1 MRQRAETGR
10 GEESEK
16 MEERR
21 EGAPERTPAAEKT
34 EKKHEPSGDVISI
47 VVPVYN
53 GEACLMRCI
62 RSLQEQSYPNL
73 DIVLVDDGS
82 RDKSLEICRAAA
94 EKDARI
100 QVIHKENG
108 GVASARN
115 AGIAAARGRW
125 LMLIDGDDYIHRDMA
140 ADLLTAAKKSG
151 AQAAVCGFERVF
163 ADGAPEEVHAL
174 NGKVWE
180 GDLHRFG
187 EEMLLPLYRNLMLR
201 TQSNKLYDMEII
213 RRKELFYPE
222 GFSINEDIW
231 FCVRYL
237 SFCRRV
243 VCIPGSYLYYWQN
256 SPGDSQIS
264 RYHPE
269 GVESCFLLLRAVE
282 GFFKRAGCSE
292 QVRRAMENE
301 MLFHICG
308 FAGHIYYRKASS
320 RKECLESDRELA
332 GWKEFRQLLRKM
344 KPAGVKNRTAAFLLG
359 HRMCRAYHWMCLGLY
374 GRQRMDFRKQ
384 IGRTG
389 RI

>member
-34 EKKHEPSGDVISI
+34 EKNHEPSGDVISI

-140 ADLLTAAKKSG
+140 ADLLTASKKSG
-151 AQAAVCGFERVF
+151 AQAAVCGFERV
-163 ADGAPEEVHAL
+163 
-174 NGKVWE
+174 
-180 GDLHRFG
+180 
-187 EEMLLPLYRNLMLR
+187 LL
-201 TQSNKLYDMEII
+201 T
-213 RRKELFYPE
+213 
-222 GFSINEDIW
+222 
-231 FCVRYL
+231 VRL
-237 SFCRRV
+237 WRST
-243 VCIPGSYLYYWQN
+243 P
-256 SPGDSQIS
+256 
-264 RYHPE
+264 
-269 GVESCFLLLRAVE
+269 
-282 GFFKRAGCSE
+282 
-292 QVRRAMENE
+292 
-301 MLFHICG
+301 
-308 FAGHIYYRKASS
+308 
-320 RKECLESDRELA
+320 
-332 GWKEFRQLLRKM
+332 
-344 KPAGVKNRTAAFLLG
+344 
-359 HRMCRAYHWMCLGLY
+359 
-374 GRQRMDFRKQ
+374 
-384 IGRTG
+384 
-389 RI
+389 